1 MFPPRGVA
9 APVEVRSQRQ
19 AHWFWLDDILI
30 DHHARFIGP
39 DGVALYALL
48 ARHTDQET
56 ATCYPTI
63 ATMVERTG
71 MSRNRVRRTLRRL
84 ATYGLTRMQEQPFA
98 SKGKAWTGYLITLLD
113 PSPVAVSLRQA
124 EGVHPGPPSPATEGG
139 CTVDPQGLQSRV
151 QSPPRG
157 CKSNMLGG
165 AVWTPIYLKRTSSR
179 KKTWDVSIVRR
190 KKHLKEIPRRELPST
205 WHRLSTRL
213 YRSP

>member
-1 MFPPRGVA
+1 MYNGALRRSAAVTLRVVA
-9 APVEVRSQRQ
+9 ADGRLAEP
-19 AHWFWLDDILI
+19 AH
-30 DHHARFIGP
+30 
-39 DGVALYALL
+39 VALADWWAGGLKADPEGVFLVFVASGKDFVLKVSALDHL
-48 ARHTDQET
+48 SADVAVDALEVGEERDLGDIRLDRG
-56 ATCYPTI
+56 ATL
-63 ATMVERTG
+63 
-71 MSRNRVRRTLRRL
+71 RVR
-84 ATYGLTRMQEQPFA
+84 
-98 SKGKAWTGYLITLLD
+98 
-113 PSPVAVSLRQA
+113 
-124 EGVHPGPPSPATEGG
+124 
-139 CTVDPQGLQSRV
+139 TVDPQGLQSRV